1 MRCLP
6 TLDYCRRFDLE
17 LATYASAEA
26 QVAALADD
34 IAYNNHDIDDG
45 LRAGLFT
52 VAELGEVPLV
62 GPMFQVVAEAYPE
75 LEPGRLGT
83 RRSAA

>member
-1 MRCLP
+1 MP
-6 TLDYCRRFDLE
+6 
-17 LATYASAEA
+17 SAEA

-52 VAELGEVPLV
+52 LADL
-62 GPMFQVVAEAYPE
+62 ADAAA
-75 LEPGRLGT
+75 GRPVFS
-83 RRSAA
+83 RRSTPRYPGIAPSRG